1 MARYVNN
8 ISEIILDSVDIKQ
21 VVSGYVELKRAG
33 ANVKGLCPFH
43 SEKTASFVVSEEKQM
58 YHCFGCGAAGNSI
71 GFVMAIENLDFL
83 DAIQLLADM
92 GNVDLEQHLEQS
104 VNSKPYVP
112 ENKDLKK
119 KYYEIT
125 KHAARFFY
133 SNLKK
138 SEEAL
143 EYFKNRGISEETIK
157 KFGLGYIPDEWSSL
171 LDYLA
176 RPPFTANELEVTG
189 LVIAK
194 NEKKGYYDRFRARIM
209 FPILDVHNKVVGFG
223 GRIIG
228 DGQPKYLNSPETP
241 IFHKS
246 NTLYNLNLAKNEL
259 SKSKTLIV
267 VEGYMDVIALY
278 QSGIKNVVATLGT
291 ALTESHGKLLH
302 RYAEEIIIAYD
313 SDEAGQKATQRSVLI
328 LEKSRLKVKVLQLTD
343 GLDPDDFIRKF
354 GVDKLRDKLANS
366 LSFTDYQLKLL
377 KVKHDLDYEDGR
389 RGYVTDAIEV
399 VKKVNDSVLRDY
411 YIKKV
416 SKSTHIDEDI
426 ISKAVFTKPITNQE
440 QNGNRNMDFQLG
452 KKKKSKTFV
461 IETRLLYLALCN
473 KKNFDRIFELISFED
488 IQSLV
493 VKKIMIFLTGYYQVI
508 DKFILE
514 ECIDHLSIDEIKYI
528 QQVLEHSV
536 EPLDENKEVRMSA
549 KTFESES
556 LNNKIIKLMNLII
569 SIKESDDIS
578 EIERDNKLK
587 ELNAKLTELKLTQV
601 RIIKEL
607 GR

>member
-104 VNSKPYVP
+104 INSKPYVP

-389 RGYVTDAIEV
+389 RSYVTDAIEV